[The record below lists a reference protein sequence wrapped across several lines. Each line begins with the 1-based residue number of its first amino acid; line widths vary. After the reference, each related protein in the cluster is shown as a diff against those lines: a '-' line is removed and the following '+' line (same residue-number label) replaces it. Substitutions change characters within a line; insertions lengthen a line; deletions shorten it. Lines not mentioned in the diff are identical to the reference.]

1 MESSTHNHKLLSS
14 LRSFGVSIPDEVDAI
29 KDLEPEGLVSICARC
44 LNLVYRNPSRFPS
57 SLPESVADKF
67 RICREMAS
75 AVQNLGFIGDIGF
88 HKFLYPSEEDMYE
101 LIRLLVGRLSESVVV
116 GEANDVSYVD
126 SKDKEEDWSRHAARD
141 RIGKVYND
149 RERLNW
155 WRAGDMLRELRLNAE
170 GPKSSC
176 ATGTGSGNTTVNNM
190 SWQEPIKES
199 GLSNVNAF
207 GITDNAADANDQL
220 LEGNATARENQSSE
234 TRCSVEE
241 VQLRERE
248 LMEEAK
254 YGSSEVT
261 DLEDELELLKGAAEM
276 AFDKNHPTDFFLEKL
291 NGQIDARKRNLL
303 ELELEWNALE
313 LTLKE
318 KKRSLEESLYATKPE
333 FQEKFQKLKEVE
345 LEVDSISSEMR
356 KREEECSELSAS
368 LKKKPEQES
377 RTSYIH
383 RIKEITKNSRK
394 QHADVERILKE
405 TRELQLES
413 NSVQERLHRTYAVL
427 DETVFRYNILI
438 LAIQLEGSALMFMCI
453 IHVREAKKDQV
464 GRQAYRLLTSIHE
477 SFEQIFEKILSANR
491 VQREIAENEKKL
503 AFMASR
509 SLNIER
515 LQADL
520 DAIIKENERLEQ
532 CLEMN

>member
-88 HKFLYPSEEDMYE
+88 HKSRLEPECICCLCLRQFLYPSEEDMYE

-303 ELELEWNALE
+303 ELELEW
-313 LTLKE
+313 
-318 KKRSLEESLYATKPE
+318 
-333 FQEKFQKLKEVE
+333 
-345 LEVDSISSEMR
+345 
-356 KREEECSELSAS
+356 EEECSELSAS

>member
-427 DETVFRYNILI
+427 DETVFR
-438 LAIQLEGSALMFMCI
+438 
-453 IHVREAKKDQV
+453 EAKKDQV